1 MRSRSRDDSGA
12 VTAELAVA
20 LPAVLVVLA
29 ACLGGLRIGAEQIR
43 LADAAGIAARSAAR
57 HDPAATTAALVR
69 DLGGAAVTVTS
80 GSGILCAR
88 LERRAALLGTVVVL
102 PLVARGCAL
111 EEVEP

>member
-1 MRSRSRDDSGA
+1 MRSRSPDDAGA

-20 LPAVLVVLA
+20 LPAVLLVLA

-57 HDPAATTAALVR
+57 HDPAATTAALIR
-69 DLGGAAVTVTS
+69 ELGGSTVTVTR

-88 LERRAALLGTVVVL
+88 LERRAPLLGAVGAV
-102 PLVARGCAL
+102 PLAARSCAL
-111 EEVEP
+111 EEVAP